1 MTTKST
7 FNLDNFSF
15 SFTIVSPTP
24 VPSMKKVWKFTGPQ
38 GPSKSTQTEKFLVAA
53 ISWETGQNQLKSK
66 AQESHTSAKKKSTF
80 TSHVF
85 LKFYT
90 ELLIG
95 LSDTEVMQLTHQINC
110 QFRSQSTNN
119 PRIAAPCCFSTTA
132 VRGCFTVELPR
143 QSVHSLLCYCAR
155 NSVLVQLP
163 ELRTSN

>member
-1 MTTKST
+1 MKVYRSTGAIKINTNRKVPCSCYKLGNWAKS
-7 FNLDNFSF
+7 
-15 SFTIVSPTP
+15 I
-24 VPSMKKVWKFTGPQ
+24 KI
-38 GPSKSTQTEKFLVAA
+38 KSSRKPH
-53 ISWETGQNQLKSK
+53 IC
-66 AQESHTSAKKKSTF
+66 KKKSTF

-110 QFRSQSTNN
+110 QVRSQSTNN

-143 QSVHSLLCYCAR
+143 QSVHSLLCYCAG

>member
-1 MTTKST
+1 
-7 FNLDNFSF
+7 
-15 SFTIVSPTP
+15 
-24 VPSMKKVWKFTGPQ
+24 MKV
-38 GPSKSTQTEKFLVAA
+38 SKSTGAIKINKNRKVPCSCYKLEKWAK
-53 ISWETGQNQLKSK
+53 SLKIKSSRK
-66 AQESHTSAKKKSTF
+66 PHICKKKKKKSSF

-95 LSDTEVMQLTHQINC
+95 LSDPEVMQLTHQINC
-110 QFRSQSTNN
+110 QVRSQSTNN

-143 QSVHSLLCYCAR
+143 QSVHSLLCYCVG